1 MAAQKHNWR
10 THATGSLASYA
21 TTADVFV
28 GPACRSSYLPQPFE
42 KVLVPSLSDTALCSE
57 CFSNTPEATCVDDA
71 EFLRRCENVEGAS
84 LGVGMFR
91 ACALKRT
98 YSTLPCETRIAYE
111 YVLPAGR
118 RLVY

>member
-1 MAAQKHNWR
+1 M
-10 THATGSLASYA
+10 
-21 TTADVFV
+21 
-28 GPACRSSYLPQPFE
+28 
-42 KVLVPSLSDTALCSE
+42 
-57 CFSNTPEATCVDDA
+57 DDA